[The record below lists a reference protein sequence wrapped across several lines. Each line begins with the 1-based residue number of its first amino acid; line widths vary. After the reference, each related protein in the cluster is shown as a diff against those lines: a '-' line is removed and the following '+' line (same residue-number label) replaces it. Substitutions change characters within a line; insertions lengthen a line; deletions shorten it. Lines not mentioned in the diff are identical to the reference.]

1 MHIYTYIH
9 SFNSDLYTPVGL
21 YSSIRNRFRKP
32 VLLESNDYH
41 SRSDSSSYIGFNPLI
56 EVILEK
62 DQIRLLTPE
71 TNRIIPLNKKITVT
85 DQLSEIIGDITFQQ
99 PEIPENSFFSQF
111 AFEYSHLEETTV
123 QLTES
128 SLGFPTAHLILYE
141 YLIVLDHFRDNGQI
155 LVNSFGSERKPD
167 HEIQLLLQ
175 FQPESELPFSCTG
188 SVTSPQSDADFLNNV
203 LHARN
208 HILRGDVFQLVLSR
222 PYRQPFFGDDFQVYR
237 QLRRLNPSPYLFYA
251 DMESYRIMGSSP
263 ETQIRLRKGEA
274 EIHPIAGTVRKTE
287 DSQEDQRL
295 IQHLVN
301 DEKENAEHTMLV
313 DLARNDLSKYCDH
326 VRVRSYKEV
335 QHFSHVIHLVSKVT
349 GKLRESEALHLFSG
363 TFPAGTLSGTPKPKA
378 LELIQQHEGDTR
390 DYYGGAIGFLGANG
404 TMNLAIVIRSILSK
418 NNVLHFRAGAG
429 IVLDSIPENELQEV
443 ANKLKAIR
451 TAIETAH
458 SPLLQEA

>member
-1 MHIYTYIH
+1 MHIYTHIH
-9 SFNSDLYTPVGL
+9 SFNSDLHTPVGL
-21 YSSIRNRFRKP
+21 YSSVRNRFRKP

-56 EVILEK
+56 EVILENN
-62 DQIRLLTPE
+62 QIRLTTPD
-71 TNRIIPLNKKITVT
+71 TNRIIPLNNECSVT
-85 DQLSEIIGDITFQQ
+85 DQLAEVLRSVTFQY
-99 PEIPENSFFSQF
+99 PEISNNGFFSNF
-111 AFEYSHLEETTV
+111 AFEYAHLEETTV
-123 QLTES
+123 QRTES

-155 LVNSFGSERKPD
+155 VVNSFTPERKPD

-175 FQPESELPFSCTG
+175 FQPESELPFSCTAP
-188 SVTSPQSDADFLNNV
+188 VTSPLSDADFLKNV
-203 LHARN
+203 LHTRD

-222 PYRQPFFGDDFQVYR
+222 PYRQSFFGDDFQVYR

-263 ETQIRLRKGEA
+263 ETQIRLNNGEA
-274 EIHPIAGTVRKTE
+274 EIHPIAGTVRKTG
-287 DSQEDQRL
+287 DSQEDLRL
-295 IQHLVN
+295 VKHLVN

-313 DLARNDLSKYCDH
+313 DLARNDLSKYCDQ

-349 GKLRESEALHLFSG
+349 GKLRDSEALHLFSG

-378 LELIQQHEGDTR
+378 LQLIQQYESDTR
-390 DYYGGAIGFLGANG
+390 DYYGGAIGFLGTNG
-404 TMNLAIVIRSILSK
+404 TMNLAIIIRSMLSK

-443 ANKLKAIR
+443 TNKLKAIR
-451 TAIETAH
+451 AAIEAAH